1 MGSYSYRTATTAD
14 LCYVPVLEDYAGAGR
29 MRLPDA
35 KIQITF
41 GFGYIKKKIFYF

>member
-29 MRLPDA
+29 MRLPGV
-35 KIQITF
+35 KVQLTF
-41 GFGYIKKKIFYF
+41 GLLSKNL